1 MSDEELKQLIES
13 NAVKAR
19 SMLDDMARSRLDR
32 QKLRSGM
39 VQLQKATA
47 QLIDVRS
54 RIDNLLNSLKIK
66 E

>member
-13 NAVKAR
+13 NAVTAR

-32 QKLRSGM
+32 QKLRQGM
-39 VQLQKATA
+39 VQLQNAAA

-54 RIDNLLNSLKIK
+54 RIDNLLNSFKIK